1 MATPSKINTLGN
13 TLGCILEVYDLINE
27 NGIRSARYINNRRGR
42 AKVTK
47 TRLANV
53 IDSCQRAGLSM
64 IGTQL
69 KRKILDPFVF
79 SERVAIEKPLLV
91 IIITDGEVRS

>member
-1 MATPSKINTLGN
+1 MATPSKINTLQN
-13 TLGCILEVYDLINE
+13 TLGCISEVYDLINE
-27 NGIRSARYINNRRGR
+27 DGIKSTRYINRPKGY

-47 TRLANV
+47 TRLADV
-53 IDSCQRAGLSM
+53 IDRCQRAGLSM

-79 SERVAIEKPLLV
+79 SEQVAIEKPLLV